1 MPAGFPKD
9 APERESPAARHGEGW
24 YVGPLRLARLS
35 TNLRTVRPRAWTI
48 LFCLTLLAGLA
59 FWLRCRV
66 GGPVLSDQVMQF
78 RVERAAAGLVVGAG
92 LGFAGVLLQCLFR
105 NPLASPELLGMSSGA
120 GVAVMLWQLGAY
132 HAGLG
137 IAQTGMANIGAG
149 VALPG
154 AVGAL
159 GLTYMLS
166 QRRGM
171 IEPVTLILTGVV
183 VGIIAAAC
191 ISLIQQLLPD
201 RGVAAS
207 RLLLGAINDDV
218 QWWGIAV
225 AGAVTVLCGARAWS
239 RGGAMDVASLSD
251 DEARSLGVRLGF
263 LRVELFLLAG
273 VLTSVTFAIA
283 GPVAFVGLVCP
294 HLVRQLIGPNHRPL
308 LVGSALLGGAMVVFA
323 DALVRTVDLG
333 SGRLPISVLTALI
346 GGPVLIWM
354 LRRRRSL

>member
-1 MPAGFPKD
+1 M
-9 APERESPAARHGEGW
+9 RS
-24 YVGPLRLARLS
+24 
-35 TNLRTVRPRAWTI
+35 RAWPI
-48 LFCLTLLAGLA
+48 LIALALLAGLA
-59 FWLRCRV
+59 FWLRLKV
-66 GGPVLSDQVMQF
+66 GGPLTPGWDPIFEF
-78 RVERAAAGLVVGAG
+78 RLQRAAAGLIVGMG
-92 LGFAGVLLQCLFR
+92 LATAGVLLQCLFR

-120 GVAVMLWQLGAY
+120 GVAVMLWQLAAY

-137 IAQTGMANIGAG
+137 IAQTGMTNIGAG

-159 GLTYMLS
+159 GLTYLLS

-171 IEPVTLILTGVV
+171 VEPVTLILTGVV
-183 VGIIAAAC
+183 VGIIAAAL
-191 ISLIQQLLPD
+191 ISLVQQLLPD

-218 QWWGIAV
+218 QWNGIV
-225 AGAVTVLCGARAWS
+225 FAGIVTLVCAAWAWIRGRAL
-239 RGGAMDVASLSD
+239 DVASLSD
-251 DEARSLGVRLGF
+251 DEARSLGVSLGW
-263 LRVELFLLAG
+263 LRVELFVLAG

-294 HLVRQLIGPNHRPL
+294 HLVRLLIGPGHRS
-308 LVGSALLGGAMVVFA
+308 LVIGAALLGGAMVVFA
-323 DALVRTVDLG
+323 DVLVRSIDLG

-354 LRRRRSL
+354 LRRRAAFGPGS

>member
-1 MPAGFPKD
+1 MRNRVPIYLIALV
-9 APERESPAARHGEGW
+9 A
-24 YVGPLRLARLS
+24 
-35 TNLRTVRPRAWTI
+35 
-48 LFCLTLLAGLA
+48 LAGLA
-59 FWLRCRV
+59 FYVRLRV
-66 GGPVLSDQVMQF
+66 GGTLPPGWDPIFEF
-78 RVERAAAGLVVGAG
+78 RFQRAIAGLIVGVG
-92 LGFAGVLLQCLFR
+92 LATAGVLLQCLFR

-132 HAGLG
+132 YAGLG
-137 IAQTGMANIGAG
+137 IAQTGATNVGAA

-159 GLTYMLS
+159 ALTYLLS

-171 IEPVTLILTGVV
+171 VEPVTLILTGVV

-191 ISLIQQLLPD
+191 ISLVQQLLPD

-207 RLLLGAINDDV
+207 RLLLGAISDDA
-218 QWWGIAV
+218 QWWEIAT
-225 AGAVTVLCGARAWS
+225 AGSIVIVCAGWAWS
-239 RGGAMDVASLSD
+239 RGEAMDVASLSD
-251 DEARSLGVRLGF
+251 DEARSLGVRLGA
-263 LRVELFLLAG
+263 LRVELFVLAG

-294 HLVRQLIGPNHRPL
+294 HLVRLLIGPGHRAL
-308 LVGSALLGGAMVVFA
+308 ILGASLLGGSMVVFA
-323 DALVRTVDLG
+323 DSLVRTINLG

-354 LRRRRSL
+354 LRRRDPLR

>member
-1 MPAGFPKD
+1 MKLRIALILFSLMMLLLL
-9 APERESPAARHGEGW
+9 AVW
-24 YVGPLRLARLS
+24 LRLQ
-35 TNLRTVRPRAWTI
+35 
-48 LFCLTLLAGLA
+48 
-59 FWLRCRV
+59 V
-66 GGPVLSDQVMQF
+66 GGPLPPGAEMVL
-78 RVERAAAGLVVGAG
+78 ELRAQRAIAGLLVGFG
-92 LGFAGVLLQCLFR
+92 LAAAGVLLQCLFR

-120 GVAVMLWQLGAY
+120 GVAVMLWQLAAF

-137 IAQTGMANIGAG
+137 IAQSGMANVGAT

-154 AVGAL
+154 ALGAL
-159 GLTYMLS
+159 GLTYILS

-171 IEPVTLILTGVV
+171 VEPVTLILTGVV
-183 VGIIAAAC
+183 VGIIAAAF

-218 QWWGIAV
+218 QWGGIAV
-225 AGAVTVLCGARAWS
+225 AGIATSFCVAWAWR
-239 RGGAMDVASLSD
+239 RGHALDIASLSD
-251 DEARSLGVRLGF
+251 DEARSLGVGLSA
-263 LRVELFLLAG
+263 LRIELFILAG

-294 HLVRQLIGPNHRPL
+294 HLVRLLIGPAHRTL
-308 LVGSALLGGAMVVFA
+308 IIGAGLLGAAMVVYA
-323 DALVRTVDLG
+323 DCLVRTVDLG

-354 LRRRRSL
+354 LRRRAAHLS